1 MGHGGHIVRIRYGK
15 LGSGKYISHLDTIR
29 GAERSLR
36 RMGLPLL
43 YSEGFTPRPR
53 MSFAAALQVGVSS
66 VAEHMDVFLTQLVSP
81 EDVVKAGMSAF
92 HESMPIIAAGSF
104 DGSYSLPA
112 KVEAAV
118 YEIRPYRPGMAA
130 WGESAL
136 RRSVDMLMAME
147 SITVAGKEGKTKEAR
162 SLILDAKAR
171 EESLTVSL
179 ACGNKNLRPQEFIGA
194 LAAASGEDFGISQD
208 ICRIG
213 LLLGLGSGLAD
224 PMTGCES
231 TYYSE
236 RFRS

>member
-1 MGHGGHIVRIRYGK
+1 MGHGGYIIRIRYGK
-15 LGSGKYISHLDTIR
+15 LGAGKYISHLDTIR
-29 GAERSLR
+29 GSERALR
-36 RMGLPLL
+36 KMGLPLL

-66 VAEHMDVFLTQLVSP
+66 VAEHMDVFLTEPVSP

-118 YEIRPYRPGMAA
+118 YEIKPYSQRSAG
-130 WGESAL
+130 WQESAL
-136 RRSVDMLMAME
+136 RMAVDALMGME
-147 SITVAGKEGKTKEAR
+147 SVTVAGKEGKTKEAR
-162 SLILDAKAR
+162 GLILDAKAR

-179 ACGNKNLRPQEFIGA
+179 ACGNRNLRPQEFIGA

-224 PMTGCES
+224 PMTGCGG

>member
-1 MGHGGHIVRIRYGK
+1 MGHGGYIIRIRYGK
-15 LGSGKYISHLDTIR
+15 LGAGKYISHLDTIR
-29 GAERSLR
+29 GAERALR
-36 RMGLPLL
+36 RMDLPLL

-66 VAEHMDVFLTQLVSP
+66 IAEHMDIFLTEPVPP
-81 EDVVKAGMSAF
+81 EEVVKAGEAAF
-92 HESMPIIAAGSF
+92 HDSMPIIAAGSF

-118 YEIRPYRPGMAA
+118 YEVRPYSKGKAG
-130 WGESAL
+130 WTETAL
-136 RRSVDMLMAME
+136 ERAIEALLALPSV
-147 SITVAGKEGKTKEAR
+147 TVAGKEGKTKEAR

-179 ACGNKNLRPQEFIGA
+179 ACGNRNLRPQEFMGA
-194 LAAASGEDFGISQD
+194 LSAASGEDFGISQD
-208 ICRIG
+208 TCRIG
-213 LLLGLGSGLAD
+213 LLLGLGSGLLD
-224 PMTGCES
+224 PMTGCGS